1 MSNEPT
7 DPDETVGTAEGVS
20 NPNDRQTDAEDDGD
34 AADSTVED
42 SDAADPAVEDVFD
55 GEPFDGVVEEIPQPP
70 EGAAGSLEVSTDR
83 LFEILASPGNRFVL
97 TYLLRV
103 ESPANRDSLIEY
115 VVERADPPDGL
126 SEGKFR
132 GRVASLLVH
141 STLPQLV
148 DAGLVEVDDDEG
160 TVTATGAIDTVAPY
174 LALAIA
180 QSPSRSD

>member
-20 NPNDRQTDAEDDGD
+20 NPNDRQTDAEADGD
-34 AADSTVED
+34 ES
-42 SDAADPAVEDVFD
+42 DPAVDEGDAPHTAVD
-55 GEPFDGVVEEIPQPP
+55 DALEGEPFDGVVEEIPQPP
-70 EGAAGSLEVSTDR
+70 EGAAGSLEISTDR
-83 LFEILASPGNRFVL
+83 LFEVLASPGNRFVL

-103 ESPANRDSLIEY
+103 ENPASRDSLIEY